1 MGNGAWNMR
10 LDLPLMEKQ
19 GFFCCLVGV
28 GMGKRGGEGRKTLK
42 ERKGEHGVRSVMRRK
57 KEANSKVSLL

>member
-1 MGNGAWNMR
+1 
-10 LDLPLMEKQ
+10 MEKQ

-57 KEANSKVSLL
+57 EEANSKVSLL

>member
-19 GFFCCLVGV
+19 GFFSCLVGV

-42 ERKGEHGVRSVMRRK
+42 GRKG
-57 KEANSKVSLL
+57 KENMG